1 MCRKS
6 LRLPEFLG
14 GLGGRA
20 LGKSKGRPRKPLA
33 EVYSQGR
40 PVARH
45 FVCASCCIRHAIP
58 NYLKVRMQRAFRA
71 VGIATGRE
79 RFNLTG
85 AGTRFAEVLLK
96 SDLVDVPT
104 GRNSGSPKTR
114 GYLEW
119 KAVRIEKNGDPG
131 GSRTP
136 NPQIRSLMLYPV
148 ELRGQVVL

>member
-1 MCRKS
+1 
-6 LRLPEFLG
+6 
-14 GLGGRA
+14 
-20 LGKSKGRPRKPLA
+20 
-33 EVYSQGR
+33 
-40 PVARH
+40 
-45 FVCASCCIRHAIP
+45 
-58 NYLKVRMQRAFRA
+58 MQRAFRA
-71 VGIATGRE
+71 VGIAIGRE
-79 RFNLTG
+79 RFTLTG